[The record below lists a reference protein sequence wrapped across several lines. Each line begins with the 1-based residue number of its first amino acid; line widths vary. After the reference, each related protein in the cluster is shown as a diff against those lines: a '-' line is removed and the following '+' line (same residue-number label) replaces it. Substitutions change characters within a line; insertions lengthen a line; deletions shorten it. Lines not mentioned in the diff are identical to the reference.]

1 METNELFSLRV
12 EKHVLGGILNH
23 PEIFSELDN
32 FLSENDFCNKVHS
45 VIFLCLKEKLNKN
58 DKVDKVILSEKIKS
72 LGISFKDEISIF
84 DYIESVAF
92 TQISKEAVI
101 EAAQH
106 LVSLRIRREIVQTT
120 DKIKSKVFQSSDQ
133 PIQEVLNDIDKIYGE
148 KVNSYNVHEQPKNLF
163 DGLDAL
169 VEERGENIVDDP

>member
-1 METNELFSLRV
+1 MSSIRSV
-12 EKHVLGGILNH
+12 QIEKHVLAG
-23 PEIFSELDN
+23 
-32 FLSENDFCNKVHS
+32 FLKYPQIYFEVSHFINENDFSNGHKTIFS
-45 VIFLCLKEKLNKN
+45 VIKGQIMRSQPL
-58 DKVDKVILSEKIKS
+58 DAVIIGEKIKN
-72 LGISFKDEISIF
+72 LGINFKQDFNIF

-133 PIQEVLNDIDKIYGE
+133 PIQEGFKAGQE
-148 KVNSYNVHEQPKNLF
+148 TRQRF
-163 DGLDAL
+163 G
-169 VEERGENIVDDP
+169 